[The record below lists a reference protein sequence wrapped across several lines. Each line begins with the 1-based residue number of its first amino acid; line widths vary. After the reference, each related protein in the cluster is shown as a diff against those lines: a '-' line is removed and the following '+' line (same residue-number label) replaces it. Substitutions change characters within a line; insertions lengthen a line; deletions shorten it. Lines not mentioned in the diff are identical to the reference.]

1 MSRSMDSAAE
11 DAVQQSGRAFFGKIS
26 ASVSHELNNV
36 LAIIGQ
42 TAGLLEDLL
51 DSCPGDE
58 PIPRAS
64 LERICNQ
71 ITEQVERGARTVK
84 RFHRFAHSVD
94 DPRVQFE
101 IKPTLENLHGLLQR
115 QADLARAT
123 IQADVGSEPAS
134 LTGNPFLFQQAVF
147 MAIQL
152 CLTAAAENDTITVT
166 ADRQDECIVVH
177 VEGPGCDG
185 APPLV
190 LEDLMRHV
198 GGRMET
204 HVQDGRSRFHLAFPV
219 GIA

>member
-1 MSRSMDSAAE
+1 MSRGTDPAAE
-11 DAVQQSGRAFFGKIS
+11 DAVQQSCRAFFGKIS

-51 DSCPGDE
+51 DSCPGGE

-64 LERICNQ
+64 LERICSQ
-71 ITEQVERGARTVK
+71 ITEQVARGAGTVK

-94 DPRVQFE
+94 DPRIQFE

-115 QADLARAT
+115 QADLAGAT
-123 IQADVGSEPAS
+123 IEADVGNEPAS
-134 LTGNPFLFQQAVF
+134 LTGNPFLFQHAVF

-152 CLTAAAENDTITVT
+152 CLTAAGEHDTITVT
-166 ADRQDECIVVH
+166 ADRQEECIVVH
-177 VEGPGCDG
+177 VEGPGRDG
-185 APPLV
+185 AHTHV
-190 LEDLMRHV
+190 LEDLMRQV

-219 GIA
+219 EIA